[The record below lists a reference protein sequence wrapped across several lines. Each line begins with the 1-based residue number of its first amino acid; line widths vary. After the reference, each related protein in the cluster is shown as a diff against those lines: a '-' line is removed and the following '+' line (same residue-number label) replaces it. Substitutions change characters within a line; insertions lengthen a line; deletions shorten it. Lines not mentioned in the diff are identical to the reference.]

1 MPAILVVICVC
12 LYTWIARYNGWYQEP
27 KVPLRI
33 RLCSAA
39 LHVGLQRQDWG
50 ILAEENLLELLD
62 GAADQNQC
70 LAHCRR
76 LGGNFLA
83 C

>member
-1 MPAILVVICVC
+1 MPAILVVVCVC
-12 LYTWIARYNGWYQEP
+12 MYTWIARYNRWYQ
-27 KVPLRI
+27 VPLRI
-33 RLCSAA
+33 RLCSDSQ
-39 LHVGLQRQDWG
+39 HVGLQRQDWG

-70 LAHCRR
+70 LAHSGR
-76 LGGNFLA
+76 LGGNFLT